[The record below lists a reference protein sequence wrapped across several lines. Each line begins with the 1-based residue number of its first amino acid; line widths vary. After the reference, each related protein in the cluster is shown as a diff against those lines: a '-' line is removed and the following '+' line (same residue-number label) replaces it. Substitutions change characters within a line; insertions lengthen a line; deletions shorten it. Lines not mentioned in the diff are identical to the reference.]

1 MVYIVASCLSLE
13 VALSSW
19 HVLIFHAIFFYV
31 QLWCGGDGRAPGERQ
46 RKRAAELA
54 PRVPAEGGRRRQP
67 AAARDG
73 EAQGMLV
80 YSIISYCQPA
90 TA

>member
-1 MVYIVASCLSLE
+1 M
-13 VALSSW
+13 
-19 HVLIFHAIFFYV
+19 YV

-80 YSIISYCQPA
+80 YSIISYCQLSVGYSLTRIPA
-90 TA
+90 LKLGLNLRFSDAGLDT